1 MSYIEVV
8 CPYCG
13 AEIKR
18 QEDMELYD
26 WDCNVGYDELSC
38 PECRSI
44 ISVEVTAKITSFEV
58 EGIAESKKHR
68 DMLYMMHVDDMVD
81 LHRDREIGVE

>member
-26 WDCNVGYDELSC
+26 WDCTVGYDEFTC
-38 PECRSI
+38 PECLSS

-58 EGIAESKKHR
+58 KGLAESQKHR
-68 DMLYMMHVDDMVD
+68 DMLYLAHVDDMVD
-81 LHRDREIGVE
+81 LHLERKAGIE